1 MNNLTD
7 EQKKIYSYLLGFLH
21 SNKQAIIIDGSGGV
35 GKSFMVNYIYKNL
48 IEDYRCSCQISG
60 KEPRYRFLVPTATTN
75 KACESLSQYLKT
87 SVQTIHNYLGL
98 VVLDDFSTGET
109 TIFPSRSFG
118 PKYNEVILIDE
129 ASMINKLTFK
139 YIKEA
144 LKEDLNCKVI
154 YVGDKYQL
162 PPINEKISQI
172 YLQGYEELSLTKLL
186 RASNQELI
194 DINKAAKQLVI
205 NGTKIPVKEGLNIH
219 FLNDTTAPKYIIN
232 NFKNPD
238 HNNLICCYTNKSV
251 IAYNNYCKQIRGITA
266 PYVKGEHY
274 VCNNVVHMSDSKHEN
289 LSVIFHVEDE
299 CKITDIDFHPQQ
311 VEIYGH
317 KTIEAYKAEIE
328 NLSYGSRFVVYLPTD
343 INQHLTQMKL
353 IKKQAMQD
361 KEFWRVYYGMKNFF
375 PDIRP
380 RDAKTIH
387 KAQGS
392 SVDDVFID
400 LNDLAHCFDENVTR
414 RLLYVAISRARKNIY
429 FYGELPNGYLCPA
442 E

>member
-1 MNNLTD
+1 MNLNLTD
-7 EQKKIYSYLLGFLH
+7 EQKRVYSHLLGFLH
-21 SNKQAIIIDGSGGV
+21 DPNKQAIIIDGSGGV

-60 KEPRYRFLVPTATTN
+60 KEPEFRFLTPTATTN

-98 VVLDDFSTGET
+98 VVFDDFSSGKTSVV
-109 TIFPSRSFG
+109 PSRSYRT
-118 PKYNEVILIDE
+118 KHNEVILIDE
-129 ASMINKLTFK
+129 ASMINQDTFNF
-139 YIKEA
+139 IKSS
-144 LKEDLNCKVI
+144 LRDNCKVI

-194 DINKAAKQLVI
+194 NINKAAKQLVI
-205 NGTKIPVKEGLNIH
+205 DGTRIPVKEGLNIH
-219 FLNDTTAPKYIIN
+219 FLDNTTAPNYIIN

-251 IAYNNYCKQIRGITA
+251 IAYNNYCKQIRGITS

-274 VCNNVVHMSDSKHEN
+274 VCNNVVHMSDSNHEA
-289 LSVIFHVEDE
+289 LTVIFHVEDE
-299 CKITDIDFHPQQ
+299 CKITDIDFNPQQ
-311 VEIYGH
+311 IKVCDK
-317 KTIEAYKAEIE
+317 KTIEAYRAEIE
-328 NLSYGSRFVVYLPTD
+328 NLSCGSKFVVYLPVD
-343 INQHLTQMKL
+343 INKHLEQIKL

-361 KEFWRVYYGMKNFF
+361 KELWRVYYAMKNFF

-380 RDAKTIH
+380 RDAKTVH

-392 SVDDVFID
+392 SIDDVFID
-400 LNDLAHCFDENVTR
+400 LNDLSHCFDENVIK

-429 FYGELPNGYLCPA
+429 FYGELPNGYLCTTV
-442 E
+442 